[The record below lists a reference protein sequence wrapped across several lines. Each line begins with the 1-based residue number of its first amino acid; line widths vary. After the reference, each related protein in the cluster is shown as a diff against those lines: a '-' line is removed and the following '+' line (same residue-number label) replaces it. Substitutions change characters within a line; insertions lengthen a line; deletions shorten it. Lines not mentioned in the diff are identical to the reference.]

1 MPVCFICFVLF
12 EHLNLLT
19 PSKIYI
25 NLSRFYLYSNL
36 SDNQPFYF
44 LISWSLQTAFPGT
57 CISYHQGLPYNFEN
71 SLISLSHLTN
81 RLYVDFGVE
90 SHFFPSTLK
99 IFPHRP
105 LASLVTFEKLI
116 AFLAIHIICVFSPE
130 SFIISLSLVFWN
142 SRWRLHP
149 PGDLLS
155 FTVLGIR
162 WSFHP
167 GYSCLWKSW
176 FYYYLDNF
184 FPIVFLFLEFLLVSY
199 WIICNDLP
207 LTIFFLLLC
216 KVFF

>member
-90 SHFFPSTLK
+90 SHFFPQHFEDISSPPSSFSCYFWEAHCVLGHSHNLRFLSRVFHNLFITRILK
-99 IFPHRP
+99 FKMATSSSWRSSFIHCSGHTVIFPSWIF
-105 LASLVTFEKLI
+105 LSVEKLVLLLPGQ
-116 AFLAIHIICVFSPE
+116 FLPHCFS
-130 SFIISLSLVFWN
+130 L
-142 SRWRLHP
+142 
-149 PGDLLS
+149 PG
-155 FTVLGIR
+155 I
-162 WSFHP
+162 
-167 GYSCLWKSW
+167 
-176 FYYYLDNF
+176 
-184 FPIVFLFLEFLLVSY
+184 PISY